1 MCIKGSFWKEGN
13 PCGIQHMRNFNFYF
27 KMNTLNSPLSALHL
41 LSTYPETI
49 VDGEGIRYSIYLAGC
64 SHHCVGCHN
73 PESWNPRAGE
83 LLTEERIQ
91 SIIRE
96 IKANPLLDG
105 VTFSGGDPF
114 YNPEAFLLFVK
125 RVKKETGLN
134 ICCYTGYT
142 YEEIQANPR
151 LKAVLDYIDVLVDG
165 RFEQA
170 LFSPYLE
177 FRGSSNQR
185 ILRIGNK

>member
-1 MCIKGSFWKEGN
+1 MCIKGSFGKEGN

-134 ICCYTGYT
+134 IWCYTGYT

>member
-1 MCIKGSFWKEGN
+1 MAALCDGGRFFTLPSCILFI
-13 PCGIQHMRNFNFYF
+13 PIYFYF
-27 KMNTLNSPLSALHL
+27 KMNTLNSPLSTLHL

-125 RVKKETGLN
+125 RVKEETGLN
-134 ICCYTGYT
+134 IWCYTGYT

>member
-1 MCIKGSFWKEGN
+1 
-13 PCGIQHMRNFNFYF
+13 
-27 KMNTLNSPLSALHL
+27 MNTLNSPLSVLHL

-73 PESWNPRAGE
+73 LESWNPRAGE

-125 RVKKETGLN
+125 RVKEETGLN
-134 ICCYTGYT
+134 IWCYTGYT

>member
-64 SHHCVGCHN
+64 SHHCVGCNN

-134 ICCYTGYT
+134 IWCYTGYT

>member
-27 KMNTLNSPLSALHL
+27 KMNTLNSPLSTLHL

-114 YNPEAFLLFVK
+114 YNPEAFLLFAK
-125 RVKKETGLN
+125 RVKEETGLN
-134 ICCYTGYT
+134 IWCYTGYT

>member
-1 MCIKGSFWKEGN
+1 
-13 PCGIQHMRNFNFYF
+13 
-27 KMNTLNSPLSALHL
+27 MNTLNSPLSALHL

-114 YNPEAFLLFVK
+114 YTPEAFLLFVK

-134 ICCYTGYT
+134 IWCYTGYT

>member
-1 MCIKGSFWKEGN
+1 
-13 PCGIQHMRNFNFYF
+13 
-27 KMNTLNSPLSALHL
+27 MNTLNSPLSVLHL

-125 RVKKETGLN
+125 RVKEETGLN
-134 ICCYTGYT
+134 IWCYTGYLFDRELCKKSRARCEVT
-142 YEEIQANPR
+142 DEMLA
-151 LKAVLDYIDVLVDG
+151 LLDVLVDG
-165 RFEQA
+165 RFVEEKKNIM
-170 LFSPYLE
+170 LL

-185 ILRIGNK
+185 LIDVKKSLEQGSVAEWNPTIKRGID

>member
-1 MCIKGSFWKEGN
+1 MAALCDGGRGFTLPSCILFI
-13 PCGIQHMRNFNFYF
+13 PIYFYF
-27 KMNTLNSPLSALHL
+27 KMNTLNSPLSVLHL

-125 RVKKETGLN
+125 RVKEETGLN
-134 ICCYTGYT
+134 IWCYTGYT

-151 LKAVLDYIDVLVDG
+151 LKAVLDYIAVLVDG

>member
-1 MCIKGSFWKEGN
+1 MDSPPSRKEGN

-134 ICCYTGYT
+134 IWCYTGYT

-151 LKAVLDYIDVLVDG
+151 LKAVLDYLDVLVDG

-185 ILRIGNK
+185 ILRIGKK

>member
-1 MCIKGSFWKEGN
+1 MAALCDGGRGFTLPSCILFI
-13 PCGIQHMRNFNFYF
+13 PIYFYF
-27 KMNTLNSPLSALHL
+27 KMNTLNSPLSVLHL
-41 LSTYPETI
+41 LSTYPETL

-125 RVKKETGLN
+125 RVKEETGLN
-134 ICCYTGYT
+134 IWCYTGYT

>member
-27 KMNTLNSPLSALHL
+27 KMNTLNSSLPTLHL

-125 RVKKETGLN
+125 RVKEETGLN
-134 ICCYTGYT
+134 IWCYTGYT

-151 LKAVLDYIDVLVDG
+151 LKAVLDYIDMLVDG